1 MAGGDQRERKVLK
14 VPWDHWEIWKIE
26 NDGFCTTERRKG
38 RQGRDLAKT
47 VCRELLEDLEKRARL
62 VQKGREEK
70 ERYERIQAKK
80 HAGTNVTESPGKS
93 ISAPQE
99 MMSPADQ
106 TRDEG
111 HNMSFYCTAGG
122 NPIPSV
128 EWPFKGRKL
137 LSGAN
142 YLVREGELVVRNLN

>member
-1 MAGGDQRERKVLK
+1 MHDRKKKRETREGLGQK
-14 VPWDHWEIWKIE
+14 
-26 NDGFCTTERRKG
+26 
-38 RQGRDLAKT
+38 

-93 ISAPQE
+93 ISAPQVR
-99 MMSPADQ
+99 MSPADQ

-128 EWPFKGRKL
+128 EWRFKGRKL

-142 YLVREGELVVRNLN
+142 YLVREGDLVVRNLN